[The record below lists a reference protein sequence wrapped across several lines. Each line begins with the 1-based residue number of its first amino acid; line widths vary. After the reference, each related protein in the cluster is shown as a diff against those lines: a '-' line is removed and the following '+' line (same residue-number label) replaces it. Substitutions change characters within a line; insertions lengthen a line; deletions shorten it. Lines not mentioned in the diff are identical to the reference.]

1 MRPQTSDTVSSA
13 ASSNWLIHD
22 YTRNPFGVTMRVE
35 LSDTPVMTYKVEHT
49 LERVNIVGVTPT
61 ADQIFDDD
69 VIAGLTA
76 ATAQKLQSSVRASRL
91 TITAYTSGDAVLKL
105 IQPDAA

>member
-1 MRPQTSDTVSSA
+1 M
-13 ASSNWLIHD
+13 HD
-22 YTRNPFGVTMRVE
+22 YTRNPFQVTMRVE

-49 LERVNIVGVTPT
+49 LEAVNLGVTPT

-69 VIAGLTA
+69 IIIGLTA
-76 ATAQKLQSSVRASRL
+76 ATAQKLLSSVRASRL
-91 TITAYTSGDAVLKL
+91 TITAHTSGDAVLKL